1 MPNSSSSAMTGN
13 AEECLLPRLAILDL
27 GLHKYSEINIFNIK
41 KLDRY
46 KTDNTKKTLHWTV
59 RMCQCFMRR

>member
-27 GLHKYSEINIFNIK
+27 GLHKYSEIVNIFLNK
-41 KLDRY
+41 KLDR
-46 KTDNTKKTLHWTV
+46 
-59 RMCQCFMRR
+59 